1 MALKLSGMAAKNFAL
16 FVYAVL
22 KDQKKTHGKT
32 RLVRMLKE
40 QRPFKFF
47 NVPTENMKEFA
58 TEAKTHG
65 LLYVPIR
72 NKQKADRIE
81 VVVFADD
88 ASKVQR
94 IFDNLGLDAVK
105 AQAGEATIEKVQ
117 EQEKQAPTAPGK
129 TETVKTEQG
138 EVEFEVGGFEDDFN
152 IGPAQQDAAEN
163 FTSGREKE
171 SNPPA
176 VEKSPSAP
184 SSPSKSSSPG
194 SINPKE
200 PEHKPSVKQQL
211 QDIRQEQAEKKAS
224 KSKQQERQHPT
235 PGHSKQKKKKKQK
248 GR

>member
-105 AQAGEATIEKVQ
+105 AQAGEATIASVQ
-117 EQEKQAPTAPGK
+117 EQEKQAPAPRH
-129 TETVKTEQG
+129 
-138 EVEFEVGGFEDDFN
+138 
-152 IGPAQQDAAEN
+152 PAK
-163 FTSGREKE
+163 RK
-171 SNPPA
+171 
-176 VEKSPSAP
+176 
-184 SSPSKSSSPG
+184 PSKPSMAKWYSRWAVLRTI
-194 SINPKE
+194 SISAQPSRIPPKILLLAGRRNQI
-200 PEHKPSVKQQL
+200 PRQWKRVRPSL
-211 QDIRQEQAEKKAS
+211 PRPAKAL
-224 KSKQQERQHPT
+224 RPT
-235 PGHSKQKKKKKQK
+235 Q
-248 GR
+248 

>member
-1 MALKLSGMAAKNFAL
+1 MALRLSGMAAKNFAL

-32 RLVRMLKE
+32 RLVRMLRE

-47 NVPTENMKEFA
+47 NIPTEHMREFA

-105 AQAGEATIEKVQ
+105 AQVGEATIASVQ
-117 EQEKQAPTAPGK
+117 EQEKQAP
-129 TETVKTEQG
+129 
-138 EVEFEVGGFEDDFN
+138 
-152 IGPAQQDAAEN
+152 AA
-163 FTSGREKE
+163 R
-171 SNPPA
+171 PPA
-176 VEKSPSAP
+176 RRK
-184 SSPSKSSSPG
+184 PSKPSRAKWNSRWAALRTI
-194 SINPKE
+194 SISARLSRMPPKILLLAGRRNQI
-200 PEHKPSVKQQL
+200 PRQRKRVRPSL
-211 QDIRQEQAEKKAS
+211 PRPAKAL
-224 KSKQQERQHPT
+224 RPA
-235 PGHSKQKKKKKQK
+235 
-248 GR
+248 

>member
-1 MALKLSGMAAKNFAL
+1 MALRLSGMAAKNFAL

-32 RLVRMLKE
+32 RLVRMLRE

-47 NVPTENMKEFA
+47 NIPTEHMRQFV

-94 IFDNLGLDAVK
+94 IFDNLGLDVVK
-105 AQAGEATIEKVQ
+105 AQAGEATIEK
-117 EQEKQAPTAPGK
+117 APELKKPVPAASAPGK
-129 TETVKTEQG
+129 TETVQTELG
-138 EVEFEVGGFEDDFN
+138 EVEFETGGFEDDFN
-152 IGPAQQDAAEN
+152 IGPVQQGIAEN
-163 FTSGREKE
+163 FTSGRETAAGE
-171 SNPPA
+171 SA
-176 VEKSPSAP
+176 VEKSPFEP
-184 SSPSKSSSPG
+184 SSPSRNASPG
-194 SINPKE
+194 STNHKE
-200 PEHKPSVKQQL
+200 PEQK
-211 QDIRQEQAEKKAS
+211 AEKA
-224 KSKQQERQHPT
+224 KQRERQPLT
-235 PGHSKQKKKKKQK
+235 PGHAKQKKKQK

>member
-1 MALKLSGMAAKNFAL
+1 MALRLSGMAAKNFAL

-32 RLVRMLKE
+32 RLVRMLRE

-47 NVPTENMKEFA
+47 NIPTEHMREFA

-105 AQAGEATIEKVQ
+105 AQAGEATISSVQ
-117 EQEKQAPTAPGK
+117 EQENRLPQPW
-129 TETVKTEQG
+129 
-138 EVEFEVGGFEDDFN
+138 
-152 IGPAQQDAAEN
+152 
-163 FTSGREKE
+163 
-171 SNPPA
+171 PPA
-176 VEKSPSAP
+176 RRK
-184 SSPSKSSSPG
+184 PSKPSRAKWNSRWADLRTI
-194 SINPKE
+194 SISARLSRMPPKILLLAGRRNQI
-200 PEHKPSVKQQL
+200 PRQRKRVRPSL
-211 QDIRQEQAEKKAS
+211 PRPAKAL
-224 KSKQQERQHPT
+224 RPA
-235 PGHSKQKKKKKQK
+235 
-248 GR
+248 

>member
-1 MALKLSGMAAKNFAL
+1 MALRLSGMAAKNFAL

-32 RLVRMLKE
+32 RLVRMLRE

-47 NVPTENMKEFA
+47 NIPTEHMREFA

-105 AQAGEATIEKVQ
+105 AQAGEATISSVQ
-117 EQEKQAPTAPGK
+117 E
-129 TETVKTEQG
+129 
-138 EVEFEVGGFEDDFN
+138 
-152 IGPAQQDAAEN
+152 
-163 FTSGREKE
+163 
-171 SNPPA
+171 PPA
-176 VEKSPSAP
+176 RRK
-184 SSPSKSSSPG
+184 PSKSSRAKWNSRWAALRTI
-194 SINPKE
+194 SISARLSRMPPKILLLAGRRNQI
-200 PEHKPSVKQQL
+200 PRQRKRVRPSL
-211 QDIRQEQAEKKAS
+211 PRPAKAL
-224 KSKQQERQHPT
+224 RPA
-235 PGHSKQKKKKKQK
+235 
-248 GR
+248 

>member
-1 MALKLSGMAAKNFAL
+1 MALRLSGMAAKNFAL

-32 RLVRMLKE
+32 RLVRMLRE

-47 NVPTENMKEFA
+47 NIPTEHMREFA

-105 AQAGEATIEKVQ
+105 AQAGEATISSIQ
-117 EQEKQAPTAPGK
+117 EQEKQAPAALAPARRK
-129 TETVKTEQG
+129 
-138 EVEFEVGGFEDDFN
+138 
-152 IGPAQQDAAEN
+152 
-163 FTSGREKE
+163 
-171 SNPPA
+171 
-176 VEKSPSAP
+176 
-184 SSPSKSSSPG
+184 PSKPSRAKWNSRWADLRTI
-194 SINPKE
+194 SISARLSRMPPKILLLAGRRNQI
-200 PEHKPSVKQQL
+200 P
-211 QDIRQEQAEKKAS
+211 RQWKRVRPRLPRPAKAL
-224 KSKQQERQHPT
+224 RPT
-235 PGHSKQKKKKKQK
+235 Q
-248 GR
+248 

>member
-32 RLVRMLKE
+32 RLVRMLRE

-105 AQAGEATIEKVQ
+105 AQAGEATIASVQ
-117 EQEKQAPTAPGK
+117 EQEKQAPAAPAPGK

-138 EVEFEVGGFEDDFN
+138 EVEFEVGGFEDDFQ
-152 IGPAQQDAAEN
+152 IGPTRLEDGAN
-163 FTSGREKE
+163 FTSGRAAEKPSTE
-171 SNPPA
+171 R
-176 VEKSPSAP
+176 SPSGP

-235 PGHSKQKKKKKQK
+235 PGHSRKKKKKQK

>member
-1 MALKLSGMAAKNFAL
+1 
-16 FVYAVL
+16 
-22 KDQKKTHGKT
+22 
-32 RLVRMLKE
+32 MLRE

-47 NVPTENMKEFA
+47 NIPTEHMREFA

-105 AQAGEATIEKVQ
+105 AQVGEATIASVQ
-117 EQEKQAPTAPGK
+117 EQEKQAPAAPAPGK

-152 IGPAQQDAAEN
+152 IGRLSRMPPKILLLAGRRNQIPRQRKRVRPSLPRPAKAL
-163 FTSGREKE
+163 R
-171 SNPPA
+171 PA
-176 VEKSPSAP
+176 
-184 SSPSKSSSPG
+184 
-194 SINPKE
+194 
-200 PEHKPSVKQQL
+200 
-211 QDIRQEQAEKKAS
+211 
-224 KSKQQERQHPT
+224 
-235 PGHSKQKKKKKQK
+235 
-248 GR
+248 

>member
-16 FVYAVL
+16 FIYAVL

-32 RLVRMLKE
+32 RLVRMLRE

-94 IFDNLGLDAVK
+94 IFDNLRLAKPPSPAYRSRKNRLPQPRPPAKRKPSKPSRAKWNSRWAVLRTISISAQPSRIPPKILLLAGRRNQIPRQWKRVRPRLPRPAK
-105 AQAGEATIEKVQ
+105 ALR
-117 EQEKQAPTAPGK
+117 
-129 TETVKTEQG
+129 
-138 EVEFEVGGFEDDFN
+138 
-152 IGPAQQDAAEN
+152 PAQ
-163 FTSGREKE
+163 
-171 SNPPA
+171 
-176 VEKSPSAP
+176 
-184 SSPSKSSSPG
+184 
-194 SINPKE
+194 
-200 PEHKPSVKQQL
+200 
-211 QDIRQEQAEKKAS
+211 
-224 KSKQQERQHPT
+224 
-235 PGHSKQKKKKKQK
+235 
-248 GR
+248 